1 VDGAQANIR
10 AGDPAAV
17 YTNES
22 YLGNIGSFLGIT
34 INNIKVGLLMYV
46 SGISLGLGT
55 LKILFSNSIMLG
67 AFVIMFQQAGV
78 LGLSMSAVWIHG
90 AMEIFAMVIEATAGF
105 ILGLS
110 WLFPGSL
117 SRKQAFV
124 QKGKDSLILVLST
137 IPFTI
142 AAGLLEGF
150 VTQYYNEM
158 SIWLSCT
165 IIIITLSVISYYFL
179 IYPLRKY
186 RGTELNFD
194 KLFLEYDQE

>member
-1 VDGAQANIR
+1 MA
-10 AGDPAAV
+10 
-17 YTNES
+17 
-22 YLGNIGSFLGIT
+22 
-34 INNIKVGLLMYV
+34 
-46 SGISLGLGT
+46 
-55 LKILFSNSIMLG
+55 
-67 AFVIMFQQAGV
+67 
-78 LGLSMSAVWIHG
+78 
-90 AMEIFAMVIEATAGF
+90 IFAMVIEATAGF